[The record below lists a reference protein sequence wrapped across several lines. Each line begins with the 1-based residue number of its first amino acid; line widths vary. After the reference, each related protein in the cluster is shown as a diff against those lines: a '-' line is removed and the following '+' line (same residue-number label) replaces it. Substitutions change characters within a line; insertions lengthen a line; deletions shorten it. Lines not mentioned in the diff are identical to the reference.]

1 MRIGIEELGARHCA
15 AKNRANRPL
24 SAPPKLYEPRVH
36 HRRFEHQKKTA
47 TLAGWPFSLSEC
59 RITDSPCRTIAS
71 SGTAGGQA

>member
-36 HRRFEHQKKTA
+36 HRRFEHQKKN
-47 TLAGWPFSLSEC
+47 GH
-59 RITDSPCRTIAS
+59 PCWVAVFFI
-71 SGTAGGQA
+71 